1 MVVNTVNFGKD
12 GRLTVPLSALS
23 ENALKQLAEKT
34 EYLPEEILQQLSRH
48 PKIRFDIA
56 GHPKTPASVL
66 ALMVKELH
74 EDLEEIKKEL
84 AKNPCEGDRRLM
96 AERRRDDFR
105 ILKDI
110 AKNPASSRKIIRDLM
125 SFPELHL
132 SIAANLG
139 TPTEFLDE
147 IYKYRKN
154 RPAFWREGP
163 YSLYDL
169 CECLA
174 ANPHSS
180 DQLLESVLKDVDFN
194 EDHCAASPKDQA
206 LQKRV
211 ASLIARN
218 PGTPT
223 KLLCAIVGYCHNN
236 DYVVSLAILNPNRSA
251 EMLQKIYEDDS
262 SLPVQA
268 LIAMCLETPTNILTE
283 LSEHN
288 NPTISRIARET
299 LKNKSQ

>member
-1 MVVNTVNFGKD
+1 MGVNSVNFKED
-12 GRLTVPLSALS
+12 GRVTVPLFALS
-23 ENALKQLAEKT
+23 ENALEQLAEDP
-34 EYLPEEILQQLSRH
+34 ENVPEEILQRLSRNRA
-48 PKIRFDIA
+48 IRFRIA
-56 GHPKTPASVL
+56 VNSKTPESIL
-66 ALMVKELH
+66 ALMVKEIRD
-74 EDLEEIKKEL
+74 DLEDMENKL

-132 SIAANLG
+132 SIAANPG

-154 RPAFWREGP
+154 HPAFWREGP

-223 KLLCAIVGYCHNN
+223 KLLCAIVGYYHNN

-299 LKNKSQ
+299 LKSKSQ